1 MYLNTFWNYILN
13 NFICFDVFYL
23 YLKGERTISAVDGRV
38 PKYEV
43 PILDA
48 MKKKIDTDKI
58 ERKINIQ
65 DWGSKSFKRFQIGG
79 VSEGYFEYQ

>member
-1 MYLNTFWNYILN
+1 M
-13 NFICFDVFYL
+13 YL
-23 YLKGERTISAVDGRV
+23 YLKGERTISAVNV
-38 PKYEV
+38 WIPKYEV

-65 DWGSKSFKRFQIGG
+65 D
-79 VSEGYFEYQ
+79 

>member
-1 MYLNTFWNYILN
+1 M
-13 NFICFDVFYL
+13 YL
-23 YLKGERTISAVDGRV
+23 YLKGERTISAVNVRI

-65 DWGSKSFKRFQIGG
+65 D
-79 VSEGYFEYQ
+79 